1 MLSKSFPQDYPLSF
15 MQSFLALE
23 AFLCKLRVNTVLREI
38 TISSLTNSVI
48 YAAYSDDVS
57 MLVMSSVDILAI
69 SKDIKLYE
77 TVAGL
82 KINCDKS
89 IGLQLVS

>member
-1 MLSKSFPQDYPLSF
+1 MLSRSFPQGHPLSY
-15 MQSFLALE
+15 MQSFFALE
-23 AFLCKLRVNTVLREI
+23 AFLCKLRVNSVLREI
-38 TISSLTNSVI
+38 TISNLTNSVI

-57 MLVMSSVDILAI
+57 MLVMSSADILAI

-77 TVAGL
+77 TVEGF
-82 KINCDKS
+82 KINCDTS